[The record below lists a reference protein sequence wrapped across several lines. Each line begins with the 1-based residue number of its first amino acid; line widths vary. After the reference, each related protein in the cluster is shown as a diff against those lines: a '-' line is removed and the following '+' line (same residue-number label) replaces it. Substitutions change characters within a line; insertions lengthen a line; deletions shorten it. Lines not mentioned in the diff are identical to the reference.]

1 MPASKPPSSWPFTRL
16 SLVASALSLL
26 ASSAMASSH
35 REAPFITTAPK
46 VDATDFYIF
55 NSYEGVASNGT
66 GGKSA
71 FVTLIANYLP
81 LQDAYGGPNY
91 FSLDPNAL
99 YEIHVDNNGDAV
111 EDITLQFRFKN
122 TLNASGAGITL
133 PIGPTGAKKNVSIP
147 LRQAGGISGVSGDPL
162 SFSETYEVFIVRG
175 DRRTGTR
182 QQISIASGSP
192 TGETGT
198 TFTKPID
205 YIGEK
210 TLGDAATYDAYA
222 NKYIYNITIPGC
234 STPGRVFVGQR
245 KEAFSVN
252 LGRIFDL
259 VNAPASV
266 ITNEANAK
274 ALNGTND
281 ANEFGELSGKN
292 VTSLA
297 VEMPASCLTASGPD
311 KVIGAWTTASL
322 RQARLLD
329 GKPKSGLQASEKAGG
344 AWTQVSRLG
353 MPLVNEVVIGLKDKD
368 KFNASKPKDDAANFA
383 DYVTHPTLPALVQVL
398 FPTAVAPTNFPRKD
412 LMTAFLTG
420 LPTVNRPANI
430 TDLTGADVTRHGPLA
445 EMLRLNTALPPTQI
459 ASQNPLGVAGG
470 DLAGFPNGRRLGDDV
485 VDLSLRVAMG
495 ALCTL
500 TGSADALMVGCHPSD
515 APVGGLGFNDAV
527 RADPTHF
534 KSAFPYLN
542 TPLPGA
548 KSL

>member
-1 MPASKPPSSWPFTRL
+1 MLVSRPFSQPVRRSVLAT
-16 SLVASALSLL
+16 AIASLL
-26 ASSAMASSH
+26 ATTAMASSH
-35 REAPFITTAPK
+35 REAPFITSAPK
-46 VDATDFYIF
+46 VDATDFYMF
-55 NSYEGVASNGT
+55 NSYEGIASDGT
-66 GGKSA
+66 GGQSA
-71 FVTLIANYLP
+71 FVTLIANYQP

-99 YEIHVDNNGDAV
+99 YEIHIDNNGDAL
-111 EDITLQFRFKN
+111 EDITIQFRFKN

-133 PIGPTGAKKNVSIP
+133 PIGPAGATKNVSIP
-147 LRQAGGISGVSGDPL
+147 LRQAGGVSGAAGDPL
-162 SFSETYEVFIVRG
+162 SFSETYEMFIVRG
-175 DRRTGTR
+175 DRRKGVRKPIT
-182 QQISIASGSP
+182 IARGSP
-192 TGETGT
+192 TGESGS
-198 TFTKPID
+198 TFTKPLD

-210 TLGDAATYDAYA
+210 TLGNAAAYDAYA
-222 NKYIYNITIPGC
+222 NKYIYNINIPDC
-234 STPGRVFVGQR
+234 ATPGKVFVGQR

-252 LGRIFDL
+252 LGRVFDL

-274 ALNGTND
+274 ALNGPDD
-281 ANEFGELSGKN
+281 ANEFGELSDKN

-297 VEMPASCLTASGPD
+297 VEIPASCLTAAGND

-329 GKPKSGLQASEKAGG
+329 GQPKSGLQTSEKTGG

-368 KFNASKPKDDAANFA
+368 KFNASRPKDDAANFA
-383 DYVTHPTLPALVQVL
+383 DYVTHPTLPALVEIL

-430 TDLTGADVTRHGPLA
+430 TDLTGADPSRKGPLA
-445 EMLRLNTALPPTQI
+445 EMLRLNTAIHPTPI
-459 ASQNPLGVAGG
+459 SAQNPLGVAGG
-470 DLAGFPNGRRLGDDV
+470 DSAGFPNGRRLGDDV
-485 VDLSLRVAMG
+485 VDVSLRVAMG

-500 TGSADALMVGCHPSD
+500 TGSSDALQVGCKPADAP
-515 APVGGLGFNDAV
+515 AGGLGFNDAV
-527 RADPTHF
+527 RANPTHF
-534 KSAFPYLN
+534 KRSFPYLN

-548 KSL
+548 KNL